1 MGAPVTGIGFV
12 TERLSPLAAVE
23 WPAAA
28 DPVRLDCRVSRA
40 KLLQILR
47 SGLDGELHFGKKFVR
62 YEHAGEQVVACFDDG
77 STATGDILVGADGVG
92 SRVRKQLLPQ
102 LSVHNLDIVGVGGKY
117 TLTEQA
123 RQWLPRTLVERMN
136 IVLPPAGC
144 GMFITS
150 FVRTPA
156 GAQLECDSP
165 LLARDLEDHVFWA
178 LIARTARLGLTDFRH
193 ADGAHVKSL
202 ALNLVDDWHPTLRR
216 MVGETDPSALVAI
229 PLQSG
234 DPPVEWD
241 TSRVTLLGDAIH
253 TMTPLQGLG
262 GNTALRDAQLLCS
275 QLVQVSRD
283 QARVIPA
290 LHTYEA
296 EMCTYYQL

>member
-1 MGAPVTGIGFV
+1 M
-12 TERLSPLAAVE
+12 ES
-23 WPAAA
+23 
-28 DPVRLDCRVSRA
+28 
-40 KLLQILR
+40 
-47 SGLDGELHFGKKFVR
+47 
-62 YEHAGEQVVACFDDG
+62 VA
-77 STATGDILVGADGVG
+77 S
-92 SRVRKQLLPQ
+92 
-102 LSVHNLDIVGVGGKY
+102 

-123 RQWLPRTLVERMN
+123 REWLPRTLVERMN

-202 ALNLVDDWHPTLRR
+202 ALNLVDGWHPTLRR

-275 QLVQVSRD
+275 QLVQVSGD

-290 LHTYEA
+290 LHTYES
-296 EMCTYYQL
+296 EMRTYSSKAMRASLQQTRTFVSNNRVAREAFKVILRTATALPPLKQVMFRPDTPPSA